1 MRDVNGDASLFE
13 VSPKLPPGFV
23 YRPNFLSID
32 EEQDLLRDIQQ
43 IELTPFKYYQFTGRR
58 RTASFGW
65 EYEFGKNQISQAS
78 DPPEFLQLFRVRAE
92 KLFNIDPGDLVQLSL
107 LEYSIGA
114 PIGWH
119 RDIPQFGVVV
129 GISLNAPCRMRFREY
144 SRLRAKKLRREDVL
158 SIELQPRSAY
168 LMGGP
173 SRELWQHSIP
183 PVKELRY
190 AIMMRTLR
198 EKR

>member
-1 MRDVNGDASLFE
+1 
-13 VSPKLPPGFV
+13 
-23 YRPNFLSID
+23 
-32 EEQDLLRDIQQ
+32 
-43 IELTPFKYYQFTGRR
+43 
-58 RTASFGW
+58 
-65 EYEFGKNQISQAS
+65 
-78 DPPEFLQLFRVRAE
+78 
-92 KLFNIDPGDLVQLSL
+92 
-107 LEYSIGA
+107 
-114 PIGWH
+114 
-119 RDIPQFGVVV
+119 
-129 GISLNAPCRMRFREY
+129 MRFREY